1 MKALVSLHDVMPET
15 MDRVESILEWLGD
28 LGIPPVTLLVVP
40 GKPWSSGQIE
50 GLRRLAG
57 RGHVLAAHGWCH
69 RTTPRGLRHRLH
81 AAFLSR
87 NVAEHL
93 ALDSAGILALLS
105 RSHAWFAANGLP
117 PPMLY
122 VPPAWALGAIRPDD
136 LARAPFRV
144 IETTFGLIRPP
155 ARDRAD
161 PPTGKPRFERLPLTG
176 YEADTAVR
184 AAFLRRWNQSQ
195 VRKAARHG
203 KPLRL
208 SIHPDDPRLRLAD
221 QLECHLRAAG
231 EFGGYEGW
239 VSRADRA

>member
-15 MDRVESILEWLGD
+15 MDRVESILQWLGE

-40 GKPWSSGQIE
+40 GKPWSSGRIE
-50 GLRRLAG
+50 SLRRLAG
-57 RGHVLAAHGWCH
+57 KGHVLAAHGWCH

-93 ALDSAGILALLS
+93 ALDSAGILALLH
-105 RSHAWFAANGLP
+105 RSHAWFAANRLP
-117 PPMLY
+117 PPRLY
-122 VPPAWALGAIRPDD
+122 VPPAWALGPIHPGD

-144 IETTFGLIRPP
+144 IETTFGLIRPTEP
-155 ARDRAD
+155 DRAA
-161 PPTGKPRFERLPLTG
+161 PSGRKPRFERLPLTG

-208 SIHPDDPRLRLAD
+208 SIHPDDPRLRLAN
-221 QLECHLRAAG
+221 QLERHLRAVG
-231 EFGGYEGW
+231 EFGGYE
-239 VSRADRA
+239 D